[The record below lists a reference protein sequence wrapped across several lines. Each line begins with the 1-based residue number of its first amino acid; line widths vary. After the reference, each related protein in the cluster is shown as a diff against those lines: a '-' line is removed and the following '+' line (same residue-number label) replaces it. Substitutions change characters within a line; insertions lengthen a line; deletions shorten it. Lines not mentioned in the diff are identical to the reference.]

1 MCKTKGCL
9 WVTSLY
15 LLSARKDSCVPRL
28 DLCLLRVF
36 LLSPERHLSCLLR
49 HDLSGLGQATDS
61 FEKV

>member
-9 WVTSLY
+9 WVDSGTS
-15 LLSARKDSCVPRL
+15 SARKDSCVPRL

-49 HDLSGLGQATDS
+49 HDLSRLGQATDS